1 MTVDTEIDPDQT
13 CPECGSYDILP
24 LHPNDSSTT
33 GISGGLQFLGLS
45 RDQTVGRQYLHVE
58 YQCPERDHEFIPRSD
73 QDRAATGSAISSVPV
88 DPSDLV
94 TVLSPSGE
102 HEMEVKAVGARLE
115 VELPNG
121 GYRFSEQII
130 LDEPVDSDHSLV
142 ACDTEG
148 RPIGLVWASSELV
161 SIVTPFP

>member
-1 MTVDTEIDPDQT
+1 
-13 CPECGSYDILP
+13 
-24 LHPNDSSTT
+24 
-33 GISGGLQFLGLS
+33 
-45 RDQTVGRQYLHVE
+45 
-58 YQCPERDHEFIPRSD
+58 
-73 QDRAATGSAISSVPV
+73 
-88 DPSDLV
+88 
-94 TVLSPSGE
+94 
-102 HEMEVKAVGARLE
+102 MEVKAVGARLG